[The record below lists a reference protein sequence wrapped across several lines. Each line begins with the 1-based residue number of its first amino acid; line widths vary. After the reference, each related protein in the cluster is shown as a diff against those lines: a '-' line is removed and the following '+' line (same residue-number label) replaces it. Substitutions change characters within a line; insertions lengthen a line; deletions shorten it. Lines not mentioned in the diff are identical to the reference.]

1 MCEMYEY
8 AHKKHKIVQVL
19 GKKRC
24 VFDYK
29 LAGPQSCTLAVPYYF
44 T

>member
-8 AHKKHKIVQVL
+8 AHKKHRIVQVL
-19 GKKRC
+19 GRKRC

-29 LAGPQSCTLAVPYYF
+29 LASPQPSKAAVP
-44 T
+44 